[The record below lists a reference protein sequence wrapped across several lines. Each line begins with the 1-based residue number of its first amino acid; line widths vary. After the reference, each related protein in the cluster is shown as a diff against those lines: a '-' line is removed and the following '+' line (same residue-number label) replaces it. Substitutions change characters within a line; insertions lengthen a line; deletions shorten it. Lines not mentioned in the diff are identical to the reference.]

1 MSATTLTAI
10 ASLAVISLCKDDIAL
25 FSGIIILVQRG
36 SVIFICGHGMHAK
49 LQINTPSIIIW
60 R

>member
-1 MSATTLTAI
+1 MPATALTAI
-10 ASLAVISLCKDDIAL
+10 ASLAMIGLCKDDIAL

-36 SVIFICGHGMHAK
+36 SVIFIFGHGMLAK